1 MCKEAIMTND
11 KALHAFLSSGLP
23 KCRYAIGAGNEIIVY
38 TGMCVAA
45 DRPNEDGSTNIR
57 HMTSEDF
64 LKVQIEHLQ
73 AQVAQMSAILEMTN
87 GGDRDGYSHTPANQ
101 DPPKERT
108 DNVIVGPW
116 AGSGEDL
123 DDNIN

>member
-1 MCKEAIMTND
+1 MTTD
-11 KALHAFLSSGLP
+11 KALHAFLSSNLP
-23 KCRYAIGAGNEIIVY
+23 KCRYAFGAGNEVIVY

-45 DRPNEDGSTNIR
+45 DHPNEDGSTNIR
-57 HMTSEDF
+57 HMTNEDF
-64 LKVQIEHLQ
+64 LKVQIEYLQ
-73 AQVAQMSAILEMTN
+73 AQIAQAAVAILELTN
-87 GGDRDGYSHTPANQ
+87 GGDRDGYSPANQ

-123 DDNIN
+123 DDESIN